1 MQDNRYTPSPR
12 KYYKSNYV
20 DAVELIT
27 PKVYQQ
33 EDLTLS
39 GTEVNPLSNI
49 INSNIRAAANIS
61 DVLSIS
67 GVANSQTSSL
77 GNISGISQ
85 YFIKQNELTKI
96 NAFTLEQKILLPL
109 GTTFANYQT
118 SSEFNDYLSE
128 TLLPS
133 IIPATGSEKGSPLHN
148 IGTLSALNNSTEPSS
163 IHNYLVDSLG
173 WFYFLNTS
181 ADGGLDYAPSSYV
194 LSSFNTLYTGNKL
207 ETIDGVK
214 GFVEYIWRNYE
225 ACSTFGALGLIPPDF
240 VSGTSDARTETSAG
254 PLPIYTSGTQKL
266 QSLQTLMD
274 VVYSPLFI
282 DQQDYTVKDA
292 FQNYIDA
299 SLELEDRVSKGPF
312 RKFSNLLG
320 FEFADISNEVDS
332 LGLIY
337 DIENSKD
344 ENLQYIAQLI
354 GWKLRGISAD
364 SWRHQ
369 LRQAVSIYK
378 KSGTLDAIQTAMNLL
393 ITDSVLDV
401 SGATSELW
409 ESYLPYMI
417 WYALGTESPLFKSL
431 NTWSYG
437 LAQDAGIRAYNTS
450 SLEAN
455 IHNVVDYILF
465 ELYKAFPTKFI
476 ANGARFP
483 VPRLFKLDSAGQRD
497 GVYTIVGDPDMLPFH
512 GHIITEP
519 GYQTEKRDAYRNG
532 YKTAWDSSI
541 SMGPLGSGVYMAG
554 LEHPNYA
561 LGEEPLF
568 LSATGDLEFLFNYR
582 DKVNYPLPPFEE
594 IKYYKDSNLSPE
606 LVELLGE
613 KLSCFSVKESFVTD
627 FKNYVLS
634 AGISTDT
641 NLGSLNEMLMFF
653 SSVQTP
659 PNFDDVMFSI
669 SDYERNLLDLWNG
682 KSSHLF
688 IDFNSGDFDF
698 SQDTLEADGKNALY
712 EASRVAKEFAPAHT
726 IPKINLNAST
736 TDGYEASSTKFLYLG
751 LDHDGNRESY
761 TSASILGNFSYS
773 GVSMGTV
780 SPGTEA
786 GRGGLNT
793 FLRKDVNRIT
803 DSLLSSTTGIAAVS
817 NVGRRALRRRNLR
830 YLLPKEGYYDRTGF
844 NGPVSYDPST
854 YESSMPSSLGEL
866 TLGYVAS
873 EARFFPVVDPI
884 NPSGVWNLCE
894 NLDSPREFSGVS
906 TSSTFPFRG
915 LSSLNSNY
923 FGTSATDRYVDR
935 GQLPLIYST
944 MHQVFEQK
952 ALDKAT
958 HEMDFGSSSYLTN
971 VNWKNQRQ
979 SIANES
985 IASGFVLNSYDD
997 YINFSFGTG
1006 FQKTYADY
1014 CKYFGRHA
1022 LGLNEVVKTGGNIFA
1037 QIFGKGLFNCDFDIA
1052 GSAVGNMVSPTI
1064 DSASAI
1070 NATNV
1075 WNATANG
1082 TFIASSTGE
1091 SVIPLSGTFVS
1102 GNPNNADYRNPAIL
1116 SGIEFTDISGSPNGN
1131 QFTIFKL
1138 DASNAVAGM
1147 DNVLIENTVIKCKA
1161 LGGLP
1166 RMRFDLS
1173 SYGDRR
1179 NYCIKDHKFNLK
1191 VKALVGEESS
1201 YVMGGGRIGAWIHTQ
1216 PRDGIIWTWTPQGK
1230 WEYMKEEELSIPKVI
1245 SLSHRYSFPTYQ
1257 ISVTETVCLN
1267 NIINEKSGGSRDRTI
1282 LNTTSSDLKT
1292 FEVNFDT
1299 RNFTINNNFEY
1310 LDIIPIPEDVYEI
1323 TNQVNQDD
1331 TNYIVEVFFIP
1342 NSNPNKYLLID
1353 SIELQDITQR
1363 EQAAIGTGYGIE
1375 TSGIPNR
1382 KFVKEDKLYLTKDQ
1396 LRNTLKFYNGLIG
1409 QGTGVYATNLA
1420 SRDATITSEIMELSG
1435 GSRLNYRVSPSWG
1448 TTNTGNIQ
1456 ANFNN
1461 FESVELDN

>member
-1 MQDNRYTPSPR
+1 
-12 KYYKSNYV
+12 
-20 DAVELIT
+20 
-27 PKVYQQ
+27 
-33 EDLTLS
+33 
-39 GTEVNPLSNI
+39 
-49 INSNIRAAANIS
+49 
-61 DVLSIS
+61 
-67 GVANSQTSSL
+67 
-77 GNISGISQ
+77 
-85 YFIKQNELTKI
+85 
-96 NAFTLEQKILLPL
+96 
-109 GTTFANYQT
+109 
-118 SSEFNDYLSE
+118 
-128 TLLPS
+128 
-133 IIPATGSEKGSPLHN
+133 
-148 IGTLSALNNSTEPSS
+148 
-163 IHNYLVDSLG
+163 
-173 WFYFLNTS
+173 
-181 ADGGLDYAPSSYV
+181 
-194 LSSFNTLYTGNKL
+194 
-207 ETIDGVK
+207 
-214 GFVEYIWRNYE
+214 
-225 ACSTFGALGLIPPDF
+225 
-240 VSGTSDARTETSAG
+240 
-254 PLPIYTSGTQKL
+254 
-266 QSLQTLMD
+266 
-274 VVYSPLFI
+274 
-282 DQQDYTVKDA
+282 
-292 FQNYIDA
+292 
-299 SLELEDRVSKGPF
+299 
-312 RKFSNLLG
+312 
-320 FEFADISNEVDS
+320 
-332 LGLIY
+332 
-337 DIENSKD
+337 
-344 ENLQYIAQLI
+344 
-354 GWKLRGISAD
+354 
-364 SWRHQ
+364 
-369 LRQAVSIYK
+369 
-378 KSGTLDAIQTAMNLL
+378 
-393 ITDSVLDV
+393 
-401 SGATSELW
+401 
-409 ESYLPYMI
+409 
-417 WYALGTESPLFKSL
+417 
-431 NTWSYG
+431 
-437 LAQDAGIRAYNTS
+437 
-450 SLEAN
+450 
-455 IHNVVDYILF
+455 
-465 ELYKAFPTKFI
+465 
-476 ANGARFP
+476 
-483 VPRLFKLDSAGQRD
+483 
-497 GVYTIVGDPDMLPFH
+497 
-512 GHIITEP
+512 
-519 GYQTEKRDAYRNG
+519 
-532 YKTAWDSSI
+532 
-541 SMGPLGSGVYMAG
+541 
-554 LEHPNYA
+554 
-561 LGEEPLF
+561 
-568 LSATGDLEFLFNYR
+568 
-582 DKVNYPLPPFEE
+582 
-594 IKYYKDSNLSPE
+594 
-606 LVELLGE
+606 
-613 KLSCFSVKESFVTD
+613 
-627 FKNYVLS
+627 
-634 AGISTDT
+634 
-641 NLGSLNEMLMFF
+641 
-653 SSVQTP
+653 
-659 PNFDDVMFSI
+659 
-669 SDYERNLLDLWNG
+669 
-682 KSSHLF
+682 
-688 IDFNSGDFDF
+688 
-698 SQDTLEADGKNALY
+698 
-712 EASRVAKEFAPAHT
+712 
-726 IPKINLNAST
+726 
-736 TDGYEASSTKFLYLG
+736 
-751 LDHDGNRESY
+751 
-761 TSASILGNFSYS
+761 
-773 GVSMGTV
+773 
-780 SPGTEA
+780 
-786 GRGGLNT
+786 
-793 FLRKDVNRIT
+793 
-803 DSLLSSTTGIAAVS
+803 
-817 NVGRRALRRRNLR
+817 
-830 YLLPKEGYYDRTGF
+830 
-844 NGPVSYDPST
+844 
-854 YESSMPSSLGEL
+854 
-866 TLGYVAS
+866 
-873 EARFFPVVDPI
+873 
-884 NPSGVWNLCE
+884 
-894 NLDSPREFSGVS
+894 
-906 TSSTFPFRG
+906 
-915 LSSLNSNY
+915 
-923 FGTSATDRYVDR
+923 
-935 GQLPLIYST
+935 
-944 MHQVFEQK
+944 
-952 ALDKAT
+952 
-958 HEMDFGSSSYLTN
+958 
-971 VNWKNQRQ
+971 
-979 SIANES
+979 
-985 IASGFVLNSYDD
+985 NSYDD